1 MAKNY
6 RKKKS
11 ASEIKNKF
19 DEFIS
24 RMDIAQE
31 KFSESEDRTVEI
43 IQKGKKKKQS
53 KTKVENIVS
62 AKNKYVSL
70 NFVYMETQ
78 KHQKKRKW
86 GEKNI

>member
-43 IQKGKKKKQS
+43 IQKEK
-53 KTKVENIVS
+53 
-62 AKNKYVSL
+62 KNKAK
-70 NFVYMETQ
+70 Q
-78 KHQKKRKW
+78 K
-86 GEKNI
+86 

>member
-31 KFSESEDRTVEI
+31 KISESEDRTVEI
-43 IQKGKKKKQS
+43 IQKGKNKQNKSRKHSICEKQISQPKICLYGDPEAS
-53 KTKVENIVS
+53 KEEE
-62 AKNKYVSL
+62 
-70 NFVYMETQ
+70 M
-78 KHQKKRKW
+78 
-86 GEKNI
+86 G

>member
-43 IQKGKKKKQS
+43 IQKGKKQN
-53 KTKVENIVS
+53 KTK
-62 AKNKYVSL
+62 
-70 NFVYMETQ
+70 Q
-78 KHQKKRKW
+78 K
-86 GEKNI
+86 